1 MFWKVLLIKRL
12 ECSRELSILRH
23 VALPPL
29 FCRYSAAVL
38 PLFYRL
44 GATFLFSSIFEQTYK
59 MAPKAT
65 AKATPWPPAA
75 APSSAAAT
83 AAVGRRQ
90 PAAAPSARRKSA
102 VAPALPNDDDDDVD
116 EMDGDDEGEEVEV
129 EDEEDEKEDE
139 EEDTAVDSEGSD
151 DSDDGSE
158 VESDD
163 ASDHEVAQ
171 PPPAKRQATAAKPPR
186 ARSFADFQLDPR
198 LTRALV
204 KAKLTMPTP
213 VQAEAIPVALQ
224 VRRYT
229 ASRQFTGPAS
239 V

>member
-1 MFWKVLLIKRL
+1 
-12 ECSRELSILRH
+12 
-23 VALPPL
+23 
-29 FCRYSAAVL
+29 
-38 PLFYRL
+38 
-44 GATFLFSSIFEQTYK
+44 

-65 AKATPWPPAA
+65 AKATPRPWTPWPPAA
-75 APSSAAAT
+75 APSSSAAT
-83 AAVGRRQ
+83 SAVGRRQ

-102 VAPALPNDDDDDVD
+102 AAPALPSDDDDDDDVD
-116 EMDGDDEGEEVEV
+116 EMDGDEEGEEVEV
-129 EDEEDEKEDE
+129 EDEEDGKEDE

-151 DSDDGSE
+151 DSDDDSE

-204 KAKLTMPTP
+204 KAKLTMPTL

-224 VRRYT
+224 VRVILPRGSLQVQPMSNKYSLRISLDDGEYDRAVT
-229 ASRQFTGPAS
+229 FSAAPRPAPERPPPTLCRCCKRS
-239 V
+239 WSPKR